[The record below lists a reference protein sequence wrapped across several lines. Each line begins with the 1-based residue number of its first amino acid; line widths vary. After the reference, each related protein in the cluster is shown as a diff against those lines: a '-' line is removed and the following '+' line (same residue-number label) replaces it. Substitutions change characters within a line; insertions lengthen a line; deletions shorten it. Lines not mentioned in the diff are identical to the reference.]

1 MNKIRVL
8 LVEGDTVDA
17 RFLQEAFAEIEEA
30 TRGGAWMH
38 CQVTHVDRVEDAALI
53 CAAEPQDI
61 VLFNVRLP
69 GASRMEA
76 YQALRDAGPAVPLV
90 ALIEAGDEGLGR
102 RMLREGAQD
111 YLIGCEID
119 CDSLARTVMNA
130 IERQRFVRAA
140 MYRVES
146 DFETGLPGREAFLS
160 AAARD
165 LLLAAECGRGISL
178 VTAEIDNL
186 EELNAACGRFAA
198 HDAVLQAAIAV
209 RNAAGEKGL
218 AARIGPGR
226 FAILDWHRTPDEIS
240 GALQHQIQS
249 EHQEFAF
256 VFGNVRIE
264 PDWRS
269 SIEDALRSAEEMLC
283 ENKLAYF
290 DLP

>member
-38 CQVTHVDRVEDAALI
+38 CQVTHVDRAEDAALL

-69 GASRMEA
+69 DASGMEA
-76 YQALRDAGPAVPLV
+76 YQVLRDAAPTVPLV
-90 ALIEAGDEGLGR
+90 ALIETGDEGLGR

-111 YLIGCEID
+111 YLIECELE
-119 CDSLARTVMNA
+119 CDSLARAVMNA

-140 MYRVES
+140 MFRVES
-146 DFETGLPGREAFLS
+146 DFETGLPGREAFQS
-160 AAARD
+160 MAGRD
-165 LLLAAECGRGISL
+165 LLLAAECGRTLSL

-186 EELNAACGRFAA
+186 DELTAACGRFAA

-209 RNAAGEKGL
+209 RNTTGEKGL

-226 FAILDWHRTPDEIS
+226 FAILDWHRTPDEII
-240 GALQHQIQS
+240 GAVQHQIQT

-256 VFGNVRIE
+256 VFGYATIE
-264 PDWRS
+264 PDWPAG
-269 SIEDALRSAEEMLC
+269 IEDTLKCAEEMLC

-290 DLP
+290 NLP